1 MQAPPARLH
10 ARQLTVRFGSKGI
23 LDRLNLVL
31 QPGEIAFIEGQS
43 GVGKSTLLRALAG
56 LEELASG
63 ELWLDGQ
70 PSQTLSPSR
79 YRAAVG
85 YVAQRAVMFAGS
97 VADNLQAGLSL
108 QGARLEEQELQRLL
122 KQLSL
127 PATFGERRAK
137 DLSGGEQQRVA
148 LARALALKPKV
159 LLCDEP
165 TTALDTETESS
176 VLYAL
181 RDYAA
186 EGASVVVVSHE
197 PEHAALL
204 AAASIYRLERGK
216 LHSP

>member
-10 ARQLTVRFGSKGI
+10 ARQLTVRFGARAI
-23 LDRLNLVL
+23 LDQLNLTL
-31 QPGEIAFIEGQS
+31 QPGEIALIEGLS
-43 GVGKSTLLRALAG
+43 GAGKSTLLRALAG

-63 ELWLDGQ
+63 DLLLDGQ
-70 PSQTLSPSR
+70 PWQTLAPSR

-97 VADNLQAGLSL
+97 VVDNLQAGLSL

-127 PATFGERRAK
+127 PASFGERRAK

-165 TTALDTETESS
+165 TAALDPETESS

-197 PEHAALL
+197 SEHAALL
-204 AAASIYRLERGK
+204 AAASIYRLADGK
-216 LHSP
+216 LHSS